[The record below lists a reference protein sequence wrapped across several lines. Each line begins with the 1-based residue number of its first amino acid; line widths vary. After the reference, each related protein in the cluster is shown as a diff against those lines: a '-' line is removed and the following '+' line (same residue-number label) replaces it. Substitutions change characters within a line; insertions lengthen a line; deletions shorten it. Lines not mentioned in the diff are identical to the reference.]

1 MMFDTSKL
9 RGRIIEKF
17 GSQKAFCEAVGC
29 SVAFLSNYLN
39 GKASLTQ
46 SYIAKWAEALEIPSG
61 EIDVYFFTPKVH
73 EMEQ

>member
-1 MMFDTSKL
+1 MFDTNKL

-17 GSQKAFCEAVGC
+17 GSQKAFCAAVGG
-29 SVAFLSNYLN
+29 SVAYLSNYLN

-46 SYIAKWAEALEIPSG
+46 ETIAKWAEALEIPSG
-61 EIDVYFFTPKVH
+61 ELDAYFFNLKVH